1 MCNKTTVAKILLV
14 GLCICVLGCPD
25 SQSVASDGRSLEDA
39 VRENLDWAKFDKTKL
54 DDHALVVVA
63 SGAGRRV
70 FTRDNIEAFHVDAQ
84 KENRSYLISKFKVLK
99 KDESSK
105 SRFATITYQVTWNVS
120 GGSTKTIDL
129 VSREVWERQI
139 DGWHRLF
146 AAME

>member
-1 MCNKTTVAKILLV
+1 MRTKMMATKVLLF

-54 DDHALVVVA
+54 DDHVLVVVA

-70 FTRDNIEAFHVDAQ
+70 FTRENIEAFHVDAK
-84 KENRSYLISKFKVLK
+84 KEKRSYTTSAFKILK

-105 SRFATITYQVTWNVS
+105 SRFATITYQVTWDVS
-120 GGSTKTIDL
+120 GGANKKLQLI
-129 VSREVWERQI
+129 SREVWERQI